1 MTDKRPSAADGL
13 DWYDDGGTTVCELA
27 DAEAIIHRLEARNAE
42 LEARNAELEAQVET
56 FRPGWELT
64 QIRAG
69 NCTFEDLKGNA
80 VEPKPAEFKIVG
92 IEAIE

>member
-27 DAEAIIHRLEARNAE
+27 DAEAIIHR